1 MYWEGRNG
9 VASTWKSLQTYH
21 SIKYNRKKKPLL
33 YKSYKLYPWTS
44 TKDSC
49 CLRISMKIKF
59 FFAADQE
66 ANSMPVYVQG
76 WTVK

>member
-21 SIKYNRKKKPLL
+21 STKYNRKKTLL

-49 CLRISMKIKF
+49 CPRVLMKIKF
-59 FFAADQE
+59 FFASDQE
-66 ANSMPVYVQG
+66 TDSIPVYVQG
-76 WTVK
+76 